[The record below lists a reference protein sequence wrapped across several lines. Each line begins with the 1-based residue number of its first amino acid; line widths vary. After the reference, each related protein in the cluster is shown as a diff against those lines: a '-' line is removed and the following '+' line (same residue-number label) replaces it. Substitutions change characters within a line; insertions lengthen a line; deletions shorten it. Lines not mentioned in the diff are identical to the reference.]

1 MQKPQISTRRSFI
14 TQGLGVV
21 GVGAALPNFLIQ
33 SSMAAPKAESDQP
46 ILVVVQLSGGN
57 DGLASVIPYG
67 DDAYAEYRP
76 TLRAPSVNL
85 LKIDDY
91 SAFCPALVPFKKMYD
106 DNQLAV
112 VQAVGYPNPNKSHF
126 TSMDIWHMGNNEF
139 RRASGQ
145 EAYGWIGRYTDT
157 AFKDVIDSK
166 LSMAINMGQS
176 PAAMR
181 GRIHT
186 GLALKDPRTFQYLAA
201 GKDNMKKKM
210 YRELNKSDSKASK
223 GSSPL
228 DFITKTSTSSNQAS
242 DELLKLISTQKSDAA
257 YPESRLAQSLQ
268 MVSAMIKGN
277 LSTRVFYVSQGGYD
291 THAGQAPRHVR
302 LMTEL
307 SEAMAAFQADLT
319 GQGNADRVLTMAF
332 SEFGRVVK
340 ENGSQGTDH
349 GKAAPM
355 FLFGPNVKSGLYG
368 ESPNLTDL
376 EGGDLR
382 FKVDFRS
389 VYATVLD
396 RWMKAPSQKIL
407 GAKFE
412 PLGFMA

>member
-1 MQKPQISTRRSFI
+1 MSKPQISTRRGFI
-14 TQGLGVV
+14 AQGLGVV

-33 SSMAAPKAESDQP
+33 TALAGPKAESDLP

-57 DGLASVIPYG
+57 DGLASIIPYG
-67 DDAYAEYRP
+67 DDAYAQNRP
-76 TLRAPSVNL
+76 TLRAPVENL

-91 SAFCPALVPFKKMYD
+91 SAFCPALGPFKKMYD
-106 DNQLAV
+106 EDQLAV
-112 VQAVGYPNPNKSHF
+112 IQAVGYPNPNKSHF
-126 TSMDIWHMGNNEF
+126 TSMDIWHVANNSF
-139 RRASGQ
+139 RRVPGQ

-166 LSMAINMGQS
+166 LSMAVNMGKS
-176 PAAMR
+176 PMAMR
-181 GRIHT
+181 GRFHA
-186 GLALKDPRTFQYLAA
+186 GLALKDPRSFQYMAA
-201 GKDNMKKKM
+201 NNDKMKKEL
-210 YRELNKSDSKASK
+210 YRELNDSDSKPSK

-228 DFITKTSTSSNQAS
+228 DFISKTSSSANRAS
-242 DELLKLISTQKSDAA
+242 DEILKLINATKSES

-277 LSTRVFYVSQGGYD
+277 LSTRVFYVSQGGFD
-291 THAGQAPRHVR
+291 THAGQATRHAK
-302 LMTEL
+302 LMTDF
-307 SEAMAAFQADLT
+307 SEAIAAFQADLT
-319 GQGNADRVLTMAF
+319 GQGNADRVLTVAF

-376 EGGDLR
+376 DGGDLK
-382 FKVDFRS
+382 FKIDFRS

-396 RWMKAPSQKIL
+396 QWMKAPSQKIL

-412 PLGFMA
+412 HLGFMA